1 MSKGKNVYKDAYNRC
16 LRLLDETRHLPSE
29 PELGAALGV
38 SRTTVRAILGRMEE
52 TGLIAWNKREK
63 TVMRPPTPRDFFPEE
78 ETDTLA
84 QIIER
89 SFMRRLLAGGAEAGI
104 QINELELAR
113 EIGVG
118 TTSVREFLIRF
129 SRFGLIE
136 KRRNSHWVLKG
147 FTRSFALELTEI
159 REMFELRSA
168 AAFAGL
174 PADNPAWDELE
185 KLEAEHLALQKDI
198 AARFTEFSELDERFH
213 RLIHSAS
220 RNRFIVDFYDVIAM
234 IFHYHYQWDR
244 AGERERLRNEAAVGE
259 HLIYIGALK
268 SRDPAKVDA
277 ACRLHLKSAR
287 HTLLTSMPE
296 SARTDA

>member
-16 LRLLDETRHLPSE
+16 LRLLDETRQLPSE
-29 PELGAALGV
+29 PELGTALGV
-38 SRTTVRAILGRMEE
+38 SRTTVRAILGRMQE
-52 TGLIAWNKREK
+52 TGLIEWNKRDK
-63 TVMRPPTPRDFFPEE
+63 TVLRAPVEQDFFPEE
-78 ETDTLA
+78 ETDTLS
-84 QIIER
+84 QVIER
-89 SFMRRLLAGGAEAGI
+89 SFMRRLLEGGAEAGI

-168 AAFAGL
+168 AAFARL
-174 PADNPAWDELE
+174 PVDNPAWAALDA
-185 KLEAEHLALQKDI
+185 LEAEHRALQKSI
-198 AARFTEFSELDERFH
+198 ATRFSEFSELDERFH

-220 RNRFIVDFYDVIAM
+220 HNRFIVDFYDVIAM
-234 IFHYHYQWDR
+234 IFHYHYQWNK
-244 AGERERLRNEAAVGE
+244 AGERERQRNEAAVGE
-259 HLIYIGALK
+259 HLVYIEALK
-268 SRDPAKVDA
+268 SRDAAKVDS
-277 ACRLHLKSAR
+277 ACRMHLKSAR
-287 HTLLTSMPE
+287 RTLLTSMPE
-296 SARTDA
+296 AAGAEG